1 MKHLLLTTIAA
12 VVLVGCG
19 ESDHQHSHDHGH
31 SHAEGDHDHAESD
44 GHGRD
49 KELKA
54 AKTEKTE
61 LALKYR
67 VVGQWDLGGV
77 TLIFDKNGMCKAMRG
92 GNLMASGTWSIKDGK
107 IHTVSDDAFKNL
119 VIYEMLDNG
128 NLKHPFRGELKR
140 MGVPAPTNGKAAGN

>member
-1 MKHLLLTTIAA
+1 MKYLITTIAA

-19 ESDHQHSHDHGH
+19 ESDNQHSHDHGH

-44 GHGRD
+44 GHDND

-54 AKTEKTE
+54 TETEKPE
-61 LALKYR
+61 LALKER
-67 VVGQWDLGGV
+67 VVGQWDFGEV
-77 TLIFDKNGMCKAMRG
+77 TLIFDKNGMCKAMMG

-140 MGVPAPTNGKAAGN
+140 MGVSGPLSGKAAGN

>member
-1 MKHLLLTTIAA
+1 MKQLLITTAA

-19 ESDHQHSHDHGH
+19 ESDHQHSHDHGQ

-77 TLIFDKNGMCKAMRG
+77 TLIFDKNGMCKAMMG

-107 IHTVSDDAFKNL
+107 IHTVSDDALKNL

-128 NLKHPFRGELKR
+128 NLKHPLRGELIR
-140 MGVPAPTNGKAAGN
+140 MGVSGPLSGKATGN